1 MNEVN
6 IESIREYCLLKP
18 EVTESFPF
26 DETTLVFKVAN
37 KMFAL
42 LGLEKQPLG
51 VNLKCDPLKAIEL
64 REHFDYVRP
73 GYHMSK
79 KHWNTIYIEQGVSV
93 EQIKEWIDDSYLLIV
108 NALPKA
114 TKEPILAQL

>member
-6 IESIREYCLLKP
+6 IETVRDYCLSKP

-26 DETTLVFKVAN
+26 DQTTLVFKVAN

-42 LGLEKQPLG
+42 MGLSKQPTG
-51 VNLKCDPLKAIEL
+51 INLKCDPQKAIEL
-64 REHFDYVRP
+64 REHFEFVQP

-79 KHWNTIYIEQGVSV
+79 VHWNTIYIEQGVTA
-93 EQIKEWIDDSYLLIV
+93 EQLMGWIDDSYLLIV
-108 NALPKA
+108 KSLPKVK
-114 TKEPILAQL
+114 KEPILAQL